1 MESRRP
7 KISDY
12 VVKRHGWHFWARGV
26 NQECKPMKG
35 GHPYRSPRLPQ
46 SSRFLNA
53 PPGSRPR
60 NGSGTSPW
68 PTGAAGTRG
77 RRSTSGASASPRPAA
92 IGRAS
97 TMGTIFRRTAARPV
111 FRLRTNV
118 KEAAFSNRTWSPFG
132 RGCTCACLHAT
143 TALYGFLG
151 ELLSDLTRQQT
162 ITV

>member
-26 NQECKPMKG
+26 NRECKPLEG

-46 SSRFLNA
+46 SNGFVNG

-68 PTGAAGTRG
+68 PTGAGELAKRFYKGARFAEARG
-77 RRSTSGASASPRPAA
+77 DRP
-92 IGRAS
+92 GEH
-97 TMGTIFRRTAARPV
+97 GHQFRRTAARPV
-111 FRLRTNV
+111 FRLRNNV